1 MCLCI
6 HLHRRTIVL
15 LLLSVLLSTISS
27 SNVRQDWPGSCRIA
41 LRSSFGDLSTINFEV
56 ARELREN
63 MPVQH
68 FLDAIRHN
76 TDPAFTRR

>member
-1 MCLCI
+1 MRLCI

-27 SNVRQDWPGSCRIA
+27 SCVTGQCRVELPYDVVLEICRQLISK
-41 LRSSFGDLSTINFEV
+41 LRGK
-56 ARELREN
+56 LREN